1 MPMIDKYFE
10 RKYTKWNIIDFL
22 NECDIETFEGKIDHY
37 LKSLRAIV
45 DYEEGANQDK
55 ASGVTGDLFGSC
67 HSSSSLSHKTSVR
80 AHMTS
85 SDDRPGPDYKDA
97 RNWEKRTSVRAGSS
111 FHFHNSTITGN
122 SLGGNSG
129 VINNVKFPKERNRA
143 ALSMTYTTGQP
154 ILFVGTGQTY
164 TDLKNMRVGHTEME
178 SIKGVKNIVLH
189 GITHG
194 DTENIFSNVLHS
206 NIKLADT
213 ILYILTKALMGRCM
227 PCTTM
232 PILDTISCSRLANIE
247 LERHGE

>member
-1 MPMIDKYFE
+1 MKIRFLTDKDFSSKLVCIGDKILFDRDILSSSSSSRFHTVKYFFINSY
-10 RKYTKWNIIDFL
+10 RYISHSGICLISNTKWNIIDFL
-22 NECDIETFEGKIDHY
+22 NGCDIEAFKGKIDHY

-55 ASGVTGDLFGSC
+55 ARYLLDRYN
-67 HSSSSLSHKTSVR
+67 K
-80 AHMTS
+80 
-85 SDDRPGPDYKDA
+85 DDRPGPDYKDA

-164 TDLKNMRVGHTEME
+164 TDLKNMRVGHTEM
-178 SIKGVKNIVLH
+178 VQQFN
-189 GITHG
+189 
-194 DTENIFSNVLHS
+194 
-206 NIKLADT
+206 
-213 ILYILTKALMGRCM
+213 
-227 PCTTM
+227 
-232 PILDTISCSRLANIE
+232 
-247 LERHGE
+247 